1 MPATSAVPN
10 HVSKVVPVSTL
21 LKDISANV
29 QSALE
34 AKLVKEVSRTL
45 NGSGVEVIKR
55 FPAST
60 QLSMKYQLLIK
71 TKMLTN

>member
-1 MPATSAVPN
+1 MQATSAVPN
-10 HVSKVVPVSTL
+10 HVSMVVPVSTPS
-21 LKDISANV
+21 KDISANV

-34 AKLVKEVSRTL
+34 AKPVKEVSRTL